1 MAESVQRTACGCR
14 SINKRIT
21 EEASM
26 IFYLN
31 GQYVPRESAM
41 IPVEDRAFLF
51 GDGIYEGVRALGGKM
66 FEWAAHAE
74 RMVNGLNGLRINF
87 DAAQVNALEG
97 VCERVVNEN
106 GLADGE
112 AFLYLEVSRG
122 AAPRAQL
129 SAHRHAADGLRLGG
143 PARRAAKDARRG
155 RGGDHLS
162 RHALEA
168 ARLED
173 GEPPRQRAGPPGSL
187 RSGRLRSHPP
197 RGRIVTE
204 GAATNVFAVFDGVL
218 CTHPLTQRIL
228 PGITRKVV
236 MELLGELQL
245 PVKEE
250 PIAFARLAAAE
261 EIFICGSTTDV
272 TPVVTLDGKPVGNG
286 KPGPLTVKVREAFEA
301 RLYQAAGT
309 AR

>member
-1 MAESVQRTACGCR
+1 
-14 SINKRIT
+14 
-21 EEASM
+21 M

-97 VCERVVNEN
+97 VCERVVKEN
-106 GLADGE
+106 GLQDGE

-122 AAPRAQL
+122 AAPRAHNFPPIGTQPTVFV
-129 SAHRHAADGLRLGG
+129 SASRLVVPRKMREEGGAAITFPDMRWKRRDWKTVNLLGNVL
-143 PARRAAKDARRG
+143 ARQAA
-155 RGGDHLS
+155 S
-162 RHALEA
+162 EA
-168 ARLED
+168 GAYEAILHED
-173 GEPPRQRAGPPGSL
+173 G
-187 RSGRLRSHPP
+187 
-197 RGRIVTE
+197 IVTE

-286 KPGPLTVKVREAFEA
+286 EPGPMTVKVREAFEA